1 MTEEKM
7 RKTITASVVAGTML
21 LVFLLAVLIYQWI
34 TLAVYNKRI
43 AKAEEENKK
52 LEEVIEEQKFD
63 LQYYQSV
70 MGKEWLAF
78 QDGWVKGDK

>member
-21 LVFLLAVLIYQWI
+21 LIFLLAVLIYQWI
-34 TLAVYNKRI
+34 TIAVYNKRI
-43 AKAEEENKK
+43 AKAEEENKR
-52 LEEVIEEQKFD
+52 LESVIEEQNYD
-63 LQYYQSV
+63 LAYYESV

-78 QDGWVKGDK
+78 QDGWVKGEK

>member
-63 LQYYQSV
+63 LEYYQSV